1 VRLASLGSLE
11 VSVIGLG
18 CNNFG
23 RALDAASSA
32 TVVHAA
38 LEAGMNY
45 FDTADNYGEAQSEA
59 FLGRALAARRSEV
72 VIATKFGMAVPG
84 EPGTGGAKPDYVRSA
99 VRRSLDQLDT
109 DWIDLYQ
116 LHRPDPATPIGDI
129 LEAMWK
135 LVEDGLVREI
145 GCSNLD
151 ASQLAEALD
160 YSGEHRGRPFVSNQ
174 MEYSLLN
181 RELESNGLSD
191 FAGQRRIA
199 LLPFYPL
206 ACGMLTGK
214 ARRNQPLEGR
224 LAMGRYERFLTDHNF
239 GVVEEVRKF
248 AEERSITM
256 PQVALGW
263 LAAQPTVPSITP
275 GATSPAQVRS
285 NALAAEW
292 IPDPTE
298 LATLDAITAV

>member
-1 VRLASLGSLE
+1 MRLASLGTLE

-23 RALDAASSA
+23 RALDETASAA
-32 TVVHAA
+32 VVHAA

-45 FDTADNYGEAQSEA
+45 FDTADNYGEAQSES
-59 FLGRALAARRSEV
+59 FLGQALKGRRSEV

-84 EPGTGGAKPDYVRSA
+84 EPGTGGAKPEYVRSA

-116 LHRPDPATPIGDI
+116 LHRPDPTTPIGDT
-129 LEAMWK
+129 LEAMWQ

-151 ASQLAEALD
+151 ASQLAEALA
-160 YSGEHRGRPFVSNQ
+160 YSGEGRGRPFASNQ
-174 MEYSLLN
+174 VEYSLLN
-181 RELESNGLSD
+181 RELESNGLRD
-191 FAGQRRIA
+191 IA
-199 LLPFYPL
+199 RKEQIRLLPFYPL

-214 ARRNQPLEGR
+214 ARRQQPLEGR

-239 GVVEEVRKF
+239 DVVEEIRSF
-248 AEERSITM
+248 AEQRGITM

-263 LAAQPTVPSITP
+263 LAAQPTVPAITP
-275 GATSPAQVRS
+275 GATSPTQVWS
-285 NALAAEW
+285 NAVAADW
-292 IPDPTE
+292 IPDPGE